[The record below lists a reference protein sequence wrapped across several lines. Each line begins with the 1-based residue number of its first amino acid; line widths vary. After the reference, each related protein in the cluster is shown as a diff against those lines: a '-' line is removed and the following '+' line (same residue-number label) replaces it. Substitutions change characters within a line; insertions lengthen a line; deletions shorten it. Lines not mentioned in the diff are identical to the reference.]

1 MNRAYKI
8 VTGLDEFTAAREQ
21 FGSIVQ
27 HLQSQETQH
36 LEHGAI
42 EVFLWHE
49 GTELLRRLLQ
59 GHLDLRCRRESR
71 RDSIV
76 GCDGVERTHFRE
88 GCERGLMTLFGEVEV
103 RRKGYGARG
112 VCSVFPLDAEL
123 NLPADNYS
131 HGLCQRMSKEV
142 SRHSFD
148 DAVEQVDKTTGGK
161 VPKRQAQ
168 VLAKEVSRDFEAFY
182 EGRSLD
188 EVEATPD
195 PLVMSVDGKGV
206 VMRPSGL
213 RKATRRAAER
223 DTHKLKTRLCQGE
236 KRNRK
241 RMATVATV
249 YSVAQ
254 HPRTAEQIMGLEERD
269 GPAPRPRDKR
279 VWASVEREMSQV
291 IEEQFREALM
301 RDPKNKRPWAV
312 LLDGNETQLSLVEAA
327 AKRHGVAVTITV
339 DFIHVLEYV
348 WKAAYCFHGS
358 GTQEAEQW
366 VGERALRILHGKS
379 SDVAAGMRRSA
390 TLQGLSSDDR
400 AAVDDCAD
408 YLLKYR
414 KYLRYDEN
422 LRRGLPI
429 ATGVI
434 EGACRHL
441 VNDRMEITGA
451 RWGLHGAEAILKLRS
466 LRSSGDLDEYW
477 KFHRARALERN
488 HASRYA
494 NRELPKAA

>member
-1 MNRAYKI
+1 MKQAYKI
-8 VTGLDEFTAAREQ
+8 VTGLDEFTGAREHY
-21 FGSIVQ
+21 GYIVQ
-27 HLQSQETQH
+27 QLQSQEMRH

-42 EVFLWHE
+42 EQFVWHE

-59 GHLDLRCRRESR
+59 GHLDLRCREESR
-71 RDSIV
+71 RDSVV
-76 GCDGVERTHFRE
+76 GCDGVERTHVRE

-112 VCSVFPLDAEL
+112 VCSVFALDAEL

-131 HGLCQRMSKEV
+131 HGLHRRMSEEV

-148 DAVEQVDKTTGGK
+148 DAVEQVDKTSGGK

-168 VLAKEVSRDFEAFY
+168 TLAKEVSRDFEAFY
-182 EGRSLD
+182 EGRAMK

-213 RKATRRAAER
+213 REATRRAAER

-249 YSVAQ
+249 YSVAE
-254 HPRTAEQIMGLEERD
+254 HARTAQQIMGLDERD
-269 GPAPRPRDKR
+269 GAAPRPRDKR
-279 VWASVEREMSQV
+279 VWASVKREMSQV
-291 IEEQFREALM
+291 IEEQFQEAL
-301 RDPKNKRPWAV
+301 RRAPNNQRPWAV
-312 LLDGNETQLSLVEAA
+312 LLDGNKDQLGLVEAA

-348 WKAAYCFHGS
+348 WKAAYCFHSS

-390 TLQGLSSDDR
+390 TLQGLSSEDR

-422 LRRGLPI
+422 LCCGLPI

-451 RWGLHGAEAILKLRS
+451 RWGLLGAEAVLKLRS
-466 LRSSGDLDEYW
+466 LRSSGDFDEYW
-477 KFHRARALERN
+477 KFHQARALQRN
-488 HASRYA
+488 HASYYA